1 MRTKTR
7 KFTSLRRAGLVLTAV
22 AALLLPAPLAAAAP
36 QASSG
41 GTSVIDLPGAGGAEG
56 IAAGKGTTFFAGDLA
71 TGNIYRGDIRTGTAD
86 LFITDPAGPMAVGMK
101 VDVKN
106 DLLFVAGGG
115 TGQAYV
121 YDLQTRDTVAIYQLI
136 PAGTGFIN
144 DVTLTHDGAWFT
156 NSVEGSLYFVPVDNK
171 GVPGELEIKPLS
183 GPAANTGFGF
193 NLNGI
198 TSVRG
203 GQTLIVAHSGLGAL
217 FTVDPESEGSSLISA
232 PITVTDAA
240 GNPVVLTNVDGI
252 IVQGKTLWAVQNFLN
267 QVSRIQ
273 LDATLSSGIVQEV
286 ITSPNFVI
294 PTTAALFGG
303 TLALPNAKFMTGA
316 TDFEVVLVDA
326 RS

>member
-1 MRTKTR
+1 MHTKAR
-7 KFTSLRRAGLVLTAV
+7 KFTSFRSAAATIAAL
-22 AALLLPAPLAAAAP
+22 AALLLTAPATLAAP
-36 QASSG
+36 QASNG
-41 GTSVIDLPGAGGAEG
+41 GTSVIDLPEAEGAEG
-56 IAAGKGTTFFAGDLA
+56 IAAGKGTTFFAGDLV
-71 TGNIYRGDIRTGTAD
+71 TGDIYRGDIRTGTAEE
-86 LFITDPAGPMAVGMK
+86 FITAPAGREAVGMT

-106 DLLFVAGGG
+106 DLLFVAGGS
-115 TGQAYV
+115 TGQAYI
-121 YDLQTRDTVAIYQLI
+121 YDLETGDTVATYQLI

-144 DVTLTHDGAWFT
+144 DVTLTHEGAWFT
-156 NSVEGSLYFVPVDNK
+156 NSAEGSLYFIPVDNQ
-171 GVPGELEIKPLS
+171 GNPGALDVLPLS
-183 GPAANTGFGF
+183 GPAANDTFGF

-217 FTVDPESEGSSLISA
+217 FTVDPEAGGSA
-232 PITVTDAA
+232 PIMVTDAA
-240 GNPVVLTNVDGI
+240 GNPVAVTNVDGI
-252 IVQGKTLWAVQNFLN
+252 VAQGNTIWAVQNFLN

-273 LDATLSSGIVQEV
+273 LDATLSSGIVEEV
-286 ITSPNFVI
+286 ITSPDFMI

>member
-1 MRTKTR
+1 MRTNASH
-7 KFTSLRRAGLVLTAV
+7 FTSIRRAALGLIAV
-22 AALLLPAPLAAAAP
+22 AGLLLPAPAAVAAP

-41 GTSVIDLPGAGGAEG
+41 ISVIDLPGATGAEG
-56 IAAGKGTTFFAGDLA
+56 IAAGKGTTFFAGDLVS
-71 TGNIYRGDIRTGTAD
+71 GDIYKGDIRAGTAAE
-86 LFITDPAGPMAVGMK
+86 FIDAPAGRAAVGMK

-106 DLLFVAGGG
+106 SLLFVAGGA

-121 YDLQTRDTVAIYQLI
+121 YDLQTRASVATYQLV
-136 PAGTGFIN
+136 PAMSGFIN

-156 NSVEGSLYFVPVDNK
+156 NSAAGALYFIPVDNQ
-171 GVPGELEIKPLS
+171 GNLGALDVRRLS
-183 GPAANTGFGF
+183 GPAANTSFGF

-217 FTVDPESEGSSLISA
+217 ITVDPEAGGSARIN
-232 PITVTDAA
+232 ITNAA
-240 GNPVVLTNVDGI
+240 GNPVRLTNVDGI
-252 IVQGKTLWAVQNFLN
+252 IARGNTIWAVQNFLN

-273 LDATLSSGIVQEV
+273 LDATLSSGVVKEV
-286 ITSPNFVI
+286 ITSPNFVV

-303 TLALPNAKFMTGA
+303 TLALPNAKFGMGA

>member
-7 KFTSLRRAGLVLTAV
+7 KFTSLRRAGLALTAL

-86 LFITDPAGPMAVGMK
+86 LFITDPAGPMAAGMK

-106 DLLFVAGGG
+106 DLLFVAGGA

-121 YDLQTRDTVAIYQLI
+121 YDLQTRDAVTYQLV
-136 PAGTGFIN
+136 PARSGFIN
-144 DVTLTHDGAWFT
+144 DVALTHDGAWFT
-156 NSVEGSLYFVPVDNK
+156 NSAAGELYFIPVDSQ
-171 GVPGELEIKPLS
+171 GQLGTLELLPLS
-183 GPAANTGFGF
+183 GPAANTSFDF

-203 GQTLIVAHSGLGAL
+203 GQTLIVAHSGLATL
-217 FTVDPESEGSSLISA
+217 FTVDPEAGGSA
-232 PITVTDAA
+232 PISVTDGA
-240 GNPVVLTNVDGI
+240 GGQVALTNVDGI
-252 IVQGKTLWAVQNFLN
+252 IAQGKTIWAVQNFLN

-273 LDATLSSGIVQEV
+273 LDATLSSGVLQEV
-286 ITSPNFVI
+286 ITSPDFVI

-303 TLALPNAKFMTGA
+303 TLALPNAKFMMGA
-316 TDFEVVLVDA
+316 TDIEVVLVDA

>member
-1 MRTKTR
+1 MHTKAR
-7 KFTSLRRAGLVLTAV
+7 KSTSFRSAAAMIAAV
-22 AALLLPAPLAAAAP
+22 AALLLTAPATLAAP
-36 QASSG
+36 QASKG
-41 GTSVIDLPGAGGAEG
+41 GSVIDLPEASGAEG
-56 IAAGKGTTFFAGDLA
+56 IAAGKGTTFFAGDLV
-71 TGNIYRGDIRTGTAD
+71 TGDIYRGDIRTGTAEE
-86 LFITDPAGPMAVGMK
+86 FITAPAGRAAAGMK

-121 YDLQTRDTVAIYQLI
+121 YDLRTGDTVATYQLV

-156 NSVEGSLYFVPVDNK
+156 NSAEGSLYFVPVSNK
-171 GVPGELEIKPLS
+171 GVLGTQEVLPLS
-183 GPAANTGFGF
+183 GPAANNTFGF

-203 GQTLIVAHSGLGAL
+203 GQTLIVAHSGLGTL
-217 FTVDPESEGSSLISA
+217 FTVDPEAGGSA
-232 PITVTDAA
+232 PIMVADPT

-252 IVQGKTLWAVQNFLN
+252 IAQGNTIWAVQNFLN

-273 LDATLSSGIVQEV
+273 LDATLSSGVVEEV
-286 ITSPNFVI
+286 ITSPHFVI

-303 TLALPNAKFMTGA
+303 TLALPNAKFTMGA
-316 TDFEVVLVDA
+316 TEFEVVLVDA